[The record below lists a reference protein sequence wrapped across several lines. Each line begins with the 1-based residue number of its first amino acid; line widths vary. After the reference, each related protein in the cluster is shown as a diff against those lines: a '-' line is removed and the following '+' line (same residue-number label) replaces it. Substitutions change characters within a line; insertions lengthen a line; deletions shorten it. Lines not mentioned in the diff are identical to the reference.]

1 MIRIARSVAAALA
14 LIVAAPTVALADAA
28 PGAPPA
34 APKAD
39 KDGKRGKEKHFPM
52 KAATFKEHVE
62 KRIGKAKSK
71 LSEALDRNK
80 VPEATRASIM
90 KDFDAGAASVRT
102 ATDRVSKD
110 GQVTQDE
117 AKEVR
122 DLAKD
127 LKQKMREK
135 YGLNKGKG
143 KGKDKGKGKNKV

>member
-34 APKAD
+34 TKAD
-39 KDGKRGKEKHFPM
+39 KDGKRGKENRFPM

-62 KRIGKAKSK
+62 KRISKAKSK
-71 LSEALDRNK
+71 LGEMLDRNK

-90 KDFDAGAASVRT
+90 KDFDAGAASVRA

-110 GQVTQDE
+110 GQVTKEE

-127 LKQKMREK
+127 LKKKAREK
-135 YGLNKGKG
+135 YGLGKG
-143 KGKDKGKGKNKV
+143 KGKDKGKTKV